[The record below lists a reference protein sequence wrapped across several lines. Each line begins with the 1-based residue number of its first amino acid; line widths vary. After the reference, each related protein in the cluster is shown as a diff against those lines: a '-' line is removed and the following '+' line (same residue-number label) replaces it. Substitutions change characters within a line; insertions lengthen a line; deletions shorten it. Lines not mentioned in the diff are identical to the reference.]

1 MYASAAAWR
10 RTHCAALVPAAS
22 SEVAALFCL
31 ASLTGPRDV
40 ATSLS
45 PLQTNE
51 FFNIDLTTLLPRCR
65 MASEETFS
73 FRVRELA
80 PAALRV
86 LDMQDMEAL
95 RRGAPPGC
103 RRPCRPAAMVCGSA
117 QKSEGKTRSQAA
129 PLSYSSHRQCGEVR
143 T

>member
-1 MYASAAAWR
+1 MN
-10 RTHCAALVPAAS
+10 
-22 SEVAALFCL
+22 F
-31 ASLTGPRDV
+31 
-40 ATSLS
+40 
-45 PLQTNE
+45 
-51 FFNIDLTTLLPRCR
+51 IDLATLPPRCR

-129 PLSYSSHRQCGEVR
+129 PLSYSSHRQCGRCEYKAIRNHHSKVDTVCLLLR
-143 T
+143 CLCCQGGSL